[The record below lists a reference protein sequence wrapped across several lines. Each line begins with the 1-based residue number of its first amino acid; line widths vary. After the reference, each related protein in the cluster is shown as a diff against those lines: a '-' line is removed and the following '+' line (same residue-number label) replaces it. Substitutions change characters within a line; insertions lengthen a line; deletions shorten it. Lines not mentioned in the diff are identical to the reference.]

1 MNIGVLALQGAVAEH
16 VRMLGGLGVR
26 AHEVRHA
33 QDCQELDGLLIP
45 GGESTTLEKL
55 VRRFGIDT
63 AIKDR
68 VASGM
73 AVWGTCAGMILI
85 AQEIEGG
92 IPGQSGLGLFPIR
105 VRRNAFGR
113 QLASCEVDLPIP
125 SLGLEPFPAV
135 FIRAPVASAVLHPGV
150 QTLAQWE
157 GQIVAL
163 RYQRLMATSFH
174 PELTGDPRLHQQFLS
189 LASSGCPVPN
199 SSPTILG

>member
-16 VRMLGGLGVR
+16 IGMLRGLGVEAR
-26 AHEVRHA
+26 EVRHA

-45 GGESTTLEKL
+45 SRHSTTLEKL

-63 AIKDR
+63 AIKDG

-92 IPGQSGLGLFPIR
+92 IPGQSGLGLFPMQ

-113 QLASCEVDLPIP
+113 QLASCEVDLTIP
-125 SLGLEPFPAV
+125 SLGPEPLPAD
-135 FIRAPVASAVLHPGV
+135 FIRAPVASAVLHPDV
-150 QTLAQWE
+150 QILAQWE
-157 GQIVAL
+157 DRIVAL
-163 RYQRLMATSFH
+163 RYQRLLATSFH
-174 PELTGDPRLHQQFLS
+174 PELTGDPRLHQQFLT
-189 LASSGCPVPN
+189 LASSGPN
-199 SSPTILG
+199 SSPTILE